1 MFGLPW
7 ATLLVM
13 TGVPPAAW
21 LIFAG
26 VFLLRS
32 RDWDG
37 QA

>member
-13 TGVPPAAW
+13 TGVPAAW